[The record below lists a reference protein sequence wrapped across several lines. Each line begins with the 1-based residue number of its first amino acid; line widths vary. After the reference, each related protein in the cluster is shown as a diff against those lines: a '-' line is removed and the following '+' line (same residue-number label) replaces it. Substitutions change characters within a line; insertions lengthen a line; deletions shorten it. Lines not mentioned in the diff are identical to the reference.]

1 MKKRILCLI
10 LAAALPL
17 SCFLAMAL
25 PVQAGENNEPA
36 SGQDS
41 TAGTPLDDY
50 TKDEVV
56 YGKLSSDG
64 LVQSVYVVN
73 TLYTREA
80 GVVIDYG
87 AYDSVSNLT
96 DESAIRS
103 ENGENFLTVP
113 DGTFYYQGNLDAR
126 PLPWTYTINYQLD
139 GVLVRADQL
148 AGATGHLALQ
158 IHTAQTPDMDP
169 SFYDNYMMQITV
181 TMDNRLSRNIIA
193 PDASIA
199 NAGSNKQI
207 VFTALPGKEGDFSLE
222 ADVNDFAMD
231 GIMIAA
237 LPFSMAIEMPDT
249 SEMTGDITEL
259 SDAIDQLNQG
269 VADLSGGIRA
279 LQDGSKDLASGSA
292 KFQDGMHKLDANT
305 DKLQAASAT
314 IRDALDTIS
323 SSLKDQAG
331 DIDMSSLNQL
341 PGALREMSAGLN
353 QAVGGLTQL
362 RDNYKLAYDAL
373 VPALEAL
380 DDSQLTSEELAFLQS
395 MMTPGSGTGSQLP
408 PELTPLVPI
417 LQKLANTYTS
427 ALTAKGTFDAVKE
440 AFGAVDST
448 LSSLI
453 TPLGTISSSLG
464 TMADGIGQSLKDND
478 ISSAL
483 SQLTKGLSDLSS
495 NYSTFH
501 SGLVAYT
508 NGVSDLA
515 SAYDVLDQGIGQL
528 ADGTSELDKGGG
540 RLKSGTH
547 ELYVNTRDLPDRL
560 PEEIDKLMEE
570 YDKTD
575 FHPVSFVDGRN
586 KHIEQVQF
594 VVSAPPVKIPEKAA
608 PQAADSKPQTIW
620 EKFLDLFR

>member
-25 PVQAGENNEPA
+25 PVQAGENNESA

-41 TAGTPLDDY
+41 PASTPLDDF

-56 YGKLSSDG
+56 YSKLSSDG
-64 LVQSVYVVN
+64 SVQSIYVVN
-73 TLYTREA
+73 TVYTREA

-103 ENGENFLTVP
+103 DNGENILTVP
-113 DGTFYYQGNLDAR
+113 DGTFYYQGNLEAR

-139 GVLVRADQL
+139 GASVSADQL
-148 AGATGHLALQ
+148 AGAAGHLSLQ
-158 IHTAQTPDMDP
+158 IHTAQTPDMEP

-181 TMDNRLSRNIIA
+181 TMDNRLSRNITA

-199 NAGSNKQI
+199 NAGSDKQI
-207 VFTALPGKEGDFSLE
+207 VFTALPGKEGKFSLE
-222 ADVNDFAMD
+222 ADVHDFAMD

-237 LPFSMAIEMPDT
+237 IPFSMAIEMPDT

-269 VADLSGGIRA
+269 VSDLSGGIRT
-279 LQDGSKDLASGSA
+279 LLDGSKDLASGSS
-292 KFQDGMHKLDANT
+292 KYQEGMHKLDANT

-323 SSLKDQAG
+323 SSLQEQAKE
-331 DIDMSSLNQL
+331 IDLNSLNQL
-341 PGALREMSAGLN
+341 PGALREMSAGLD

-373 VPALEAL
+373 VPALDAL
-380 DDSQLTSEELAFLQS
+380 DDSPLTPEELAFLQS
-395 MMTPGSGTGSQLP
+395 MMTPGPGTGSQLP
-408 PELTPLVPI
+408 PELAPLVPI
-417 LQKLANTYTS
+417 LQKLTDTYTS

-453 TPLGTISSSLG
+453 TPLGTISASLG

-478 ISSAL
+478 ITLAL
-483 SQLTKGLSDLSS
+483 SQLTTGLSDLSA

-515 SAYDVLDQGIGQL
+515 DAFDTLNQGIGQL
-528 ADGTSELDKGGG
+528 ADGTAELNKGGG
-540 RLKSGTH
+540 QLKSGTK
-547 ELYVNTRDLPDRL
+547 ELFVNTRDLPDRL
-560 PEEIDKLMEE
+560 REEIDKLMED

-594 VVSAPPVKIPEKAA
+594 VVSTPPVDIPVKEA
-608 PQAADSKPQTIW
+608 PQTTDSKPQTLW